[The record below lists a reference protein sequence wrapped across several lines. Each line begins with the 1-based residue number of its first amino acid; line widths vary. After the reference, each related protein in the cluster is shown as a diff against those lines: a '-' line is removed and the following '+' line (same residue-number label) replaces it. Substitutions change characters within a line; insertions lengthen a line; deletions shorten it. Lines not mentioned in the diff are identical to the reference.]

1 MQGMNLSKKKKL
13 EAQARFIYKPLRN
26 FNSLD
31 SI

>member
-1 MQGMNLSKKKKL
+1 MQGMNLRKKKKL
-13 EAQARFIYKPLRN
+13 EAQVSFIYKPLRN